1 MEFYFE
7 FGNFNHLKEM
17 RRAETPDIEFSS
29 GKVPRNY
36 NIK

>member
-1 MEFYFE
+1 ME
-7 FGNFNHLKEM
+7 FNHLKEM
-17 RRAETPDIEFSS
+17 RRAETPDMEFSS